1 MNWGAIIVAAGR
13 GTRFGGPKQFVEI
26 GGLPMVGWSLRTFD
40 SMPEIGELVVVTE
53 EEWIE
58 PMRSLV
64 AQVAPSHDSRVVSG
78 GPTRQAS
85 VHNGLHALGER
96 CGGVLVH
103 DGARPLVRP
112 EDVRKGMREV
122 RAGRAAVLAAPVVDT
137 IKIVDP
143 VAMTVRK
150 TLPRGELWAAQ
161 TPQFAMRRELE
172 RAHVE
177 ARRAAVEAT
186 DDVALLEAIG
196 IDVVVVAAS
205 SENFKVTHSQ
215 DVVRAEAL
223 LRERLEHAPA
233 EEEVLL
239 VEVFADDALVGAIER
254 ELQSRGARIDAV
266 ERDLPRGAV
275 VRAYVASNA
284 LRGFGSRFE
293 AFADGTA
300 TFTTRFSHYA
310 GRGEGMRADLPVQ
323 GKSS

>member
-1 MNWGAIIVAAGR
+1 MNWGAVVVAAGR

-26 GGLPMVGWSLRTFD
+26 GGLPMAGWSLRTFD
-40 SMPEIGELVVVTE
+40 AMPEIGELVVVTE

-58 PMRSLV
+58 PMRSLI
-64 AQVAPSHDSRVVSG
+64 AQLAPSHQSHVVAGGASRQQSVRSG
-78 GPTRQAS
+78 LR
-85 VHNGLHALGER
+85 ALSDR
-96 CGGVLVH
+96 CGGVFVH
-103 DGARPLVRP
+103 DGARPLVRA

-137 IKIVDP
+137 IKVVDP
-143 VAMTVRK
+143 ATMVVRK
-150 TLPRGELWAAQ
+150 TLDRGELWAAQ

-172 RAHVE
+172 RAHIE
-177 ARRAAVEAT
+177 AQRNGFETT

-196 IDVVVVAAS
+196 IEVVIVAAS
-205 SENFKVTHSQ
+205 SENFKVTHPQ
-215 DVVRAEAL
+215 DVTRAEAL

-239 VEVFADDALVGAIER
+239 VEVFADDALVEPIER
-254 ELQSRGARIDAV
+254 ELESRGATIDAV
-266 ERDLPRGAV
+266 DRDLPSGAI
-275 VRAYVASNA
+275 VRAYVASSA

-310 GRGEGMRADLPVQ
+310 GRGEGLRADLPVQ
-323 GKSS
+323 GKSI

>member
-26 GGLPMVGWSLRTFD
+26 GGLPMVGWSMRTFD

-53 EEWIE
+53 DEWIE
-58 PMRSLV
+58 PMRELASQL
-64 AQVAPSHDSRVVSG
+64 APSRAPHIVAG
-78 GPTRQAS
+78 GASRQAS
-85 VHNGLHALGER
+85 VRNGLRAVSDR
-96 CGGVLVH
+96 CGGILVH
-103 DGARPLVRP
+103 DGARPLVRAQ
-112 EDVRKGMREV
+112 DARKGMREV

-137 IKIVDP
+137 IKVVDP
-143 VAMTVRK
+143 ATMLVRK
-150 TLPRGELWAAQ
+150 TLDRGELWAAQ

-172 RAHVE
+172 RAHIE
-177 ARRAAVEAT
+177 AQRAGMEAT

-196 IDVVVVAAS
+196 IEVIAVPAS
-205 SENFKVTHSQ
+205 SENFKVTHPQ
-215 DVVRAEAL
+215 DVTRAETL
-223 LRERLEHAPA
+223 LRERLDHAPG

-239 VEVFADDALVGAIER
+239 VEVFADDALVEAIER
-254 ELQSRGARIDAV
+254 ELGSRGATIDAV
-266 ERDLPRGAV
+266 DRDLPRGAI

-323 GKSS
+323 GRSK